1 MNYWTTHT
9 TVIDGECMI
18 VPCHKGYMIAIL

>member
-9 TVIDGECMI
+9 TVTNRECVI
-18 VPCHKGYMIAIL
+18 VPCYKGYMIAIL